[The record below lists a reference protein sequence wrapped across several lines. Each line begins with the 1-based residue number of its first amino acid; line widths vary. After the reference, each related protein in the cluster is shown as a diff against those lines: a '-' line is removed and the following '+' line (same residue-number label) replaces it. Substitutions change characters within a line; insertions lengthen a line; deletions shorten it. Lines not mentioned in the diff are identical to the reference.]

1 LFWQGWSKRR
11 MQRWPWVRPDIVVM
25 LLERIFEER
34 RLSEKLNFL
43 TVDIK

>member
-1 LFWQGWSKRR
+1 
-11 MQRWPWVRPDIVVM
+11 M

-34 RLSEKLNFL
+34 WLSEKLNFL

>member
-1 LFWQGWSKRR
+1 
-11 MQRWPWVRPDIVVM
+11 MQRWPWVRLDLVVM

-34 RLSEKLNFL
+34 WLSEKLNFL